1 MSQSAIEI
9 FFSYVH
15 EDEALRDKLA
25 KHLQVLQRE
34 EIIKVWHDRK
44 ITAGEDWKNKIDR
57 HLESANIILL
67 LISSDFLN
75 SDYHYDIE
83 LKRALER
90 HESKEARVIPVILRA
105 VDLRGSPFEKLSALP
120 ENGKAI
126 TSWDNEDE
134 AFTNV
139 VKGLRQFID
148 CFPADPDSRIG
159 ANPYKG
165 LSAFEEADGDQFF
178 GRKPQIKELW
188 EKFCGFYEK
197 DSATRLL
204 TIYGPSG
211 SGKSSLAMAGLIYEL
226 DQRPLPDRKLA
237 RVAVLKPNTHPLES
251 LKLALERIAPN
262 DHIFVKKIRD
272 QSLTDLN
279 ADGVHDGLRQIADT
293 LTEIEISPLIVLVDQ
308 LEDVFTLCEKP
319 QDRDAFIGNLLC
331 AAANRSKRVSVIVT
345 LRSDFLGAVQKYP
358 EFDRLIQPQGFFVA
372 AMTVDGL
379 REAITEPAKLAG
391 HPLDLSTVNLLIE
404 QTSGREGTLP
414 LLQFALTRIWEE
426 LAKKEKPKEP
436 AETLKA
442 IGGVGGAL
450 AGEAQRIYKSLTPN
464 EQEIARRVF
473 LGLVQLGE
481 GTKDT
486 RRRIKLEQ
494 LIHQDEQVQK
504 VIDQF
509 ASRDT
514 RLITLADDNGA
525 KTVEVTH
532 EALFDNWQQLKDWLN
547 DGRNDL
553 RFQRRLDDAVM
564 VWQGH
569 GKPEGNLWRSPD
581 LDLLRGYQEKVGDM
595 MTKLQLEFF
604 YASSNAEIAQKEA
617 ENRQV
622 QKDKA
627 TTRGIVGGVLLVV
640 ALGVGT
646 AASLVSQALL
656 YNQFVYCPQEKGRPG
671 KKIEDTCFRPVKTS
685 GEFGVFLSN
694 TNFHL
699 IKGMKAFRDSEFENA
714 VKLFEQAVAAD
725 PSDPVS
731 KIFLNN
737 AKARSRAK
745 PPIKLAVVASIDYYE
760 AAAKEVLRG
769 VADAQDEFNQDPK
782 NIDSLI
788 EIVIVNDENEEKAA
802 KEVAQKLLDDWSIL
816 GIMGH
821 HASESTLAAQKI
833 YKDYKIAVISPTSSS
848 SELEGEK
855 FFRAIGSTK
864 KAAKAYTYYIREVLR
879 IDSITIFYKG
889 GSGYSETLK
898 NDIREE
904 FLSKKGKIDKEID
917 IGSDKLEINKDI
929 DTASQDGAKVLLII
943 SNVSTNSV
951 AVAISRKNFSLQDKR
966 MILISSMSLSEQET
980 IEKGGKAVEGMI
992 LVRPCLLPESNYTK
1006 EAIEKWQRKE
1016 INWRQTSSYDAT
1028 QAFIEAIKKSKS
1040 VSREEILNVLG
1051 SKSEPFYLS
1060 EDKTSGFGLKW
1071 DVSDRSNANQK
1082 YCVVQIKNGK
1092 FVEIYSSND

>member
-25 KHLQVLQRE
+25 KHLQVLQRKG
-34 EIIKVWHDRK
+34 IIKVWHDRK

-226 DQRPLPDRKLA
+226 DQRPLPDRKWA

-262 DHIFVKKIRD
+262 DHIFVKKIKD

-569 GKPEGNLWRSPD
+569 GKPEGDLWRSPD
-581 LDLLRGYQEKVGDM
+581 LDSLQKFHKRAMVNMTSLQIEFLMASKQSARWRKIKAISPYCIFVTLCLFLMKDFTDIEYITTKMQNKHTFFVVKPASKGDKRNDYYYDLLHLVLR
-595 MTKLQLEFF
+595 
-604 YASSNAEIAQKEA
+604 EA
-617 ENRQV
+617 
-622 QKDKA
+622 
-627 TTRGIVGGVLLVV
+627 
-640 ALGVGT
+640 
-646 AASLVSQALL
+646 
-656 YNQFVYCPQEKGRPG
+656 YPG
-671 KKIEDTCFRPVKTS
+671 KKIEIKTRKIEIEQGEKTNALNRGAIDIKNKGNRIKIDIDWMMQNNDRNDLAKHVEFPLTLGLLSHRLCLTNADNKDFDKISKAKDKDSFIKNIRVTQVKYWPDVNFLKRNSKIRLQETESYDESIKQLIENKANCFLRGLSEIYAEKEQLEAKHKEKFSISRKFFFQYYSPVNFYVAKGNSDLEKTIRKGLMKSLESGQLLCVYKYHYGKSIEKASLKNSSKIALDDS
-685 GEFGVFLSN
+685 GEIPQYYLDFG
-694 TNFHL
+694 
-699 IKGMKAFRDSEFENA
+699 KDY
-714 VKLFEQAVAAD
+714 
-725 PSDPVS
+725 
-731 KIFLNN
+731 
-737 AKARSRAK
+737 
-745 PPIKLAVVASIDYYE
+745 ASIFKDVE
-760 AAAKEVLRG
+760 KKEKKQL
-769 VADAQDEFNQDPK
+769 
-782 NIDSLI
+782 
-788 EIVIVNDENEEKAA
+788 
-802 KEVAQKLLDDWSIL
+802 
-816 GIMGH
+816 
-821 HASESTLAAQKI
+821 
-833 YKDYKIAVISPTSSS
+833 SS
-848 SELEGEK
+848 SECKRLTNELEDRRK
-855 FFRAIGSTK
+855 Q
-864 KAAKAYTYYIREVLR
+864 
-879 IDSITIFYKG
+879 
-889 GSGYSETLK
+889 
-898 NDIREE
+898 
-904 FLSKKGKIDKEID
+904 
-917 IGSDKLEINKDI
+917 LE
-929 DTASQDGAKVLLII
+929 
-943 SNVSTNSV
+943 
-951 AVAISRKNFSLQDKR
+951 
-966 MILISSMSLSEQET
+966 
-980 IEKGGKAVEGMI
+980 
-992 LVRPCLLPESNYTK
+992 
-1006 EAIEKWQRKE
+1006 
-1016 INWRQTSSYDAT
+1016 
-1028 QAFIEAIKKSKS
+1028 
-1040 VSREEILNVLG
+1040 
-1051 SKSEPFYLS
+1051 
-1060 EDKTSGFGLKW
+1060 
-1071 DVSDRSNANQK
+1071 
-1082 YCVVQIKNGK
+1082 
-1092 FVEIYSSND
+1092 

>member
-34 EIIKVWHDRK
+34 GIIKVWHDRK

-358 EFDRLIQPQGFFVA
+358 ELDRLIQPQGFFVA

-514 RLITLADDNGA
+514 RLITLADGNGA

-547 DGRNDL
+547 DDAARKDL
-553 RFQRRLDDAVM
+553 RFQRRLDNAVM
-564 VWQGH
+564 VWQEH
-569 GKPEGNLWRSPD
+569 GRPEGNLWRSPD
-581 LDLLRGYQEKVGDM
+581 LDLLLRHHKKHGNDMTPLQIEFLIASKQSIKWRKIKAISPYCIFGSFVTLCLFLIKDITDIEYITAKMQNKHTFFVVKPAFKGDKRNNYYYDLLHLVLREAYPGKQIEIKTRKIEVEQGEKTNALNRG
-595 MTKLQLEFF
+595 
-604 YASSNAEIAQKEA
+604 EIDIKNK
-617 ENRQV
+617 ENRI
-622 QKDKA
+622 KIDIDWMMRNDDRNKLA
-627 TTRGIVGGVLLVV
+627 KNIEFPLTLGLLSHR
-640 ALGVGT
+640 LCLIN
-646 AASLVSQALL
+646 S
-656 YNQFVYCPQEKGRPG
+656 NNK
-671 KKIEDTCFRPVKTS
+671 
-685 GEFGVFLSN
+685 EF
-694 TNFHL
+694 
-699 IKGMKAFRDSEFENA
+699 
-714 VKLFEQAVAAD
+714 
-725 PSDPVS
+725 S
-731 KIFLNN
+731 KIFNEYDKNSFIKNIRVTQVKYWPDVNFLKRNSKIRLQETESYDESIEQLLNN
-737 AKARSRAK
+737 KANCFLRGLSEIYAEKEQLEAKYKEKFSISSNFFFQYYSPVNFYVAK
-745 PPIKLAVVASIDYYE
+745 RNSVLQDAIDKALIKTLESGQLLCVYKHHYSKSIEKAELKESSKIALDDSGEIPQYYLDFGKDYASIFKDVE
-760 AAAKEVLRG
+760 KEEKKQLSSS
-769 VADAQDEFNQDPK
+769 EC
-782 NIDSLI
+782 DSLI
-788 EIVIVNDENEEKAA
+788 TDLRKRR
-802 KEVAQKLLDDWSIL
+802 KQ
-816 GIMGH
+816 
-821 HASESTLAAQKI
+821 
-833 YKDYKIAVISPTSSS
+833 
-848 SELEGEK
+848 LE
-855 FFRAIGSTK
+855 
-864 KAAKAYTYYIREVLR
+864 
-879 IDSITIFYKG
+879 
-889 GSGYSETLK
+889 
-898 NDIREE
+898 
-904 FLSKKGKIDKEID
+904 
-917 IGSDKLEINKDI
+917 
-929 DTASQDGAKVLLII
+929 
-943 SNVSTNSV
+943 
-951 AVAISRKNFSLQDKR
+951 
-966 MILISSMSLSEQET
+966 
-980 IEKGGKAVEGMI
+980 
-992 LVRPCLLPESNYTK
+992 
-1006 EAIEKWQRKE
+1006 
-1016 INWRQTSSYDAT
+1016 
-1028 QAFIEAIKKSKS
+1028 
-1040 VSREEILNVLG
+1040 
-1051 SKSEPFYLS
+1051 
-1060 EDKTSGFGLKW
+1060 
-1071 DVSDRSNANQK
+1071 
-1082 YCVVQIKNGK
+1082 
-1092 FVEIYSSND
+1092 